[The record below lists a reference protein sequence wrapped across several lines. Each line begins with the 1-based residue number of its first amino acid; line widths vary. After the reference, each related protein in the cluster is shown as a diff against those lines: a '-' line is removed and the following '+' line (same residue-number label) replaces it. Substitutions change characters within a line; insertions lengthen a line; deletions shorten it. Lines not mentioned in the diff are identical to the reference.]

1 MEVLVKTDKG
11 LQRLGEGKIFSKKQL
26 KLKEGIAAAI
36 GSANGLQQAQQ
47 KAKQILDQNP
57 NADSAKADLGK
68 LDGQNDTSTGE
79 GIKIQ
84 VPVDKTNGAQL
95 SNLQQMS
102 KNQANNDVEIE
113 FTKNDTNK
121 SSSSTNESR
130 KNRKLVEMRYNS
142 VPFTKKELRSFLKS
156 I

>member
-1 MEVLVKTDKG
+1 MEVLIKTNNG

-26 KLKEGIAAAI
+26 KLREDIDAAI

-47 KAKQILDQNP
+47 KAKKLINQNP
-57 NADSAKADLGK
+57 SVDSASADLGK
-68 LDGQNDTSTGE
+68 LDGQKDTSSGE
-79 GIKIQ
+79 GTKIQ
-84 VPVDKTNGAQL
+84 LPINASATQL
-95 SNLQQMS
+95 NNVQQMS
-102 KNQANNDVEIE
+102 KNQANDDVEVE
-113 FTKNDTNK
+113 FTKNDTSN

-142 VPFTKKELRSFLKS
+142 VPFTKKELSSFLKS

>member
-1 MEVLVKTDKG
+1 MEVLIKTNKG

-26 KLKEGIAAAI
+26 KLREGIAAAI

-47 KAKQILDQNP
+47 KAEKILDQNS
-57 NADSAKADLGK
+57 NADSANADLGK

-84 VPVDKTNGAQL
+84 VPVKKKDGTQL
-95 SNLQQMS
+95 SNIQRMAQNQQ
-102 KNQANNDVEIE
+102 NDNVEIE
-113 FTKNDTNK
+113 FTRDDSNN

-130 KNRKLVEMRYNS
+130 KNSKLVEMRYNS
-142 VPFTKKELRSFLKS
+142 VPFTKKELSSFLKS

>member
-1 MEVLVKTDKG
+1 MEVLVKTDNG

-26 KLKEGIAAAI
+26 KLKEGIDAAI

-47 KAKQILDQNP
+47 KAKKLINQNP
-57 NADSAKADLGK
+57 SVDSASADLGK
-68 LDGQNDTSTGE
+68 LDGQKDTSTGE
-79 GIKIQ
+79 GTTIQ
-84 VPVDKTNGAQL
+84 LPINASATQL
-95 SNLQQMS
+95 NNVQRMSND
-102 KNQANNDVEIE
+102 NVEVK
-113 FTKNDTNK
+113 FTKNDTNNS

-142 VPFTKKELRSFLKS
+142 VPFTKKELSSFLKS

>member
-47 KAKQILDQNP
+47 KAKQILDQNS
-57 NADSAKADLGK
+57 NADSANADLGK

-79 GIKIQ
+79 GTKIQ
-84 VPVDKTNGAQL
+84 LPINASATQL
-95 SNLQQMS
+95 NNVQQMS
-102 KNQANNDVEIE
+102 KNQANDDVEVE
-113 FTKNDTNK
+113 FTKNDTNN

>member
-1 MEVLVKTDKG
+1 MEVLIKTNNG

-26 KLKEGIAAAI
+26 KLREDIDAAI

-47 KAKQILDQNP
+47 KAKKLINQNP
-57 NADSAKADLGK
+57 SVDSASADLGK
-68 LDGQNDTSTGE
+68 LDGQKDTSSGE
-79 GIKIQ
+79 GTKIQ
-84 VPVDKTNGAQL
+84 LPINASATQL
-95 SNLQQMS
+95 NNVQQMS
-102 KNQANNDVEIE
+102 KNQANDDVEVE
-113 FTKNDTNK
+113 FTKNDTNN

-142 VPFTKKELRSFLKS
+142 VPFTKKELSSFLKS

>member
-1 MEVLVKTDKG
+1 MEVLVKTDNG

-26 KLKEGIAAAI
+26 KLKEDIDAAI

-47 KAKQILDQNP
+47 KAKKLINQNP
-57 NADSAKADLGK
+57 SVDSASADLGK
-68 LDGQNDTSTGE
+68 LDGQKDTSTGE
-79 GIKIQ
+79 GTKIQ
-84 VPVDKTNGAQL
+84 LPINASATQL
-95 SNLQQMS
+95 NNVQQMS
-102 KNQANNDVEIE
+102 KNEANDDVEVE
-113 FTKNDTNK
+113 FTKNDINN

-142 VPFTKKELRSFLKS
+142 VPFTKKELSSFLKS

>member
-26 KLKEGIAAAI
+26 KLKEDIDAAI

-47 KAKQILDQNP
+47 KAKKLINQNP
-57 NADSAKADLGK
+57 SVDSASADLGK
-68 LDGQNDTSTGE
+68 LDGQNDASTGE
-79 GIKIQ
+79 GTKIQ
-84 VPVDKTNGAQL
+84 LPINASATQL
-95 SNLQQMS
+95 NSVQQMS
-102 KNQANNDVEIE
+102 KNQANDDVEVE
-113 FTKNDTNK
+113 FTKNDTNN

-142 VPFTKKELRSFLKS
+142 VPFTKQELRSFLKS

>member
-1 MEVLVKTDKG
+1 MEVLVKTDNG

-26 KLKEGIAAAI
+26 KLKEGIDAAI
-36 GSANGLQQAQQ
+36 GSANGLQQAREEAE
-47 KAKQILDQNP
+47 KLINQNP
-57 NADSAKADLGK
+57 SVDSASADLGK

-79 GIKIQ
+79 GTKIQ
-84 VPVDKTNGAQL
+84 LPINASATQL
-95 SNLQQMS
+95 NNVQQMS
-102 KNQANNDVEIE
+102 KNQANDDVEVE
-113 FTKNDTNK
+113 FTKNDTNN

-142 VPFTKKELRSFLKS
+142 VPFTKKELSSFLKS

>member
-1 MEVLVKTDKG
+1 MEVLIKTNNG

-26 KLKEGIAAAI
+26 KLREDIDAAI

-47 KAKQILDQNP
+47 KAKKLINQNP
-57 NADSAKADLGK
+57 SVDSASADLGK
-68 LDGQNDTSTGE
+68 LDGQKDTSTGE
-79 GIKIQ
+79 GTKIQ
-84 VPVDKTNGAQL
+84 LPINASATQL
-95 SNLQQMS
+95 NNVQQMS
-102 KNQANNDVEIE
+102 KNQANDDVEVE
-113 FTKNDTNK
+113 FTKNDASN

-142 VPFTKKELRSFLKS
+142 VPFTKKELSSFLKS

>member
-26 KLKEGIAAAI
+26 KLKEDIDAAI

-47 KAKQILDQNP
+47 KAKKLINQNP
-57 NADSAKADLGK
+57 SVDSASADLGK
-68 LDGQNDTSTGE
+68 LDGQNDASTGE
-79 GIKIQ
+79 GTKIQ
-84 VPVDKTNGAQL
+84 LPINASATQL
-95 SNLQQMS
+95 NSVQQMS
-102 KNQANNDVEIE
+102 KNQANDDVEVE
-113 FTKNDTNK
+113 FTKNDTNN

-142 VPFTKKELRSFLKS
+142 VPFTKKELSSFLKS

>member
-26 KLKEGIAAAI
+26 KLKEGIDAAI
-36 GSANGLQQAQQ
+36 DSANGLQQAQQ
-47 KAKQILDQNP
+47 KAKKLINQNP
-57 NADSAKADLGK
+57 SVDSASADLGK

-79 GIKIQ
+79 GTKIQ
-84 VPVDKTNGAQL
+84 LPINASATQL
-95 SNLQQMS
+95 NNVQQMS
-102 KNQANNDVEIE
+102 KNQANDDVEVE
-113 FTKNDTNK
+113 FTKNDTNN

-142 VPFTKKELRSFLKS
+142 VPFTKKELSSFLKS